1 MRRATVGVCTTG
13 GAMKDCYSVTTY
25 SVQSILGLIDSGDI
39 AIPEI
44 QRPFVWDSTKVRDLI
59 DSLYN
64 GYPTGYLITWKNPDV
79 KIKGGGTAEGK
90 TVLIDGQQRVTAL
103 MASLAGLEVLNDDYE
118 SKRVKIA
125 FNPLYEGDDTPFAV
139 LTPALE
145 RSPVWIDDISVLFR
159 ADFDSWS
166 YVNAYLGSNPGCDP
180 SVVNRRI
187 TDLKAIAGRQ
197 LGTIV
202 VNADC
207 GIDEVTDIFIRINS
221 KGAVLSQADFAM
233 SKIAADEVHGGS
245 MMRKA
250 IDYYCHLA
258 AKPEFWDVVAA
269 DEEFMASEYAPKA
282 AWLKNNKDD
291 IYDPD
296 YSDVLRVSFMTQF
309 GRGKLADLVALLS
322 GRDFEARDYKSEIAD
337 DAFSKLR
344 EGVLRFMGKDNF
356 QDFVLALRSAGFVSP
371 GLLSSKGAVN
381 FAYMLYLRLR
391 EDPSIPS
398 TDVKRWVQRW
408 FVMSTL
414 TGRYSGSAES
424 GMDRDIRR
432 ISELGFR
439 EYYSEVVG
447 AKLSDN
453 YWRVELPQ
461 DLATTSTRTGAWLV
475 YVASQVKAADN
486 TLFSSGVKVSD
497 TLATIGDI
505 HHIFPKKY
513 LRDAIDAPQRLYNQ
527 VANYTFLERRINI
540 KIADNRPGDYFSE
553 ARDACLSGAAYF
565 GDTMGEGEFLAN
577 LASNCIPEGVFG
589 MGAEDYESFLA
600 QRRLLMAAKI
610 EAYFKGL

>member
-1 MRRATVGVCTTG
+1 
-13 GAMKDCYSVTTY
+13 MKNCYSVTTY
-25 SVQSILGLIDSGDI
+25 SVQAILGLIDSGEI

-103 MASLAGLEVLNDDYE
+103 MTALAGLEVLNDDYE
-118 SKRVKIA
+118 SKRIKIA

-145 RSPVWIDDISVLFR
+145 KSSAWIDDISVLFKP
-159 ADFDSWS
+159 DFDSWS
-166 YVNAYLGSNPGCDP
+166 YVNAYRDANPGCEP
-180 SVVNRRI
+180 SVVNARI
-187 TDLKAIAGRQ
+187 TDLKAISGCQ
-197 LGTIV
+197 LGTIIV
-202 VNADC
+202 DASC
-207 GIDEVTDIFIRINS
+207 GIDEVTEIFIRINS

-233 SKIAADEVHGGS
+233 SKIAADEAHGGS

-258 AKPEFWDVVAA
+258 AKPEFLGIVNA
-269 DEEFMASEYAPKA
+269 DAQFMASEYAAKVT
-282 AWLKNNKDD
+282 WLKDDKDD
-291 IYDPD
+291 IYSPD

-337 DAFSKLR
+337 ESFAKLH
-344 EGVLRFMGKDNF
+344 EGILRFMSKDNF
-356 QDFVLALRSAGFVSP
+356 RDFVLALRSAGFVSS
-371 GLLSSKGAVN
+371 GLLSSKAAVD

-408 FVMSTL
+408 FVMSVL
-414 TGRYSGSAES
+414 TGRYSSSPES
-424 GMDRDIRR
+424 NMDRDIRR
-432 ISELGFR
+432 ISEHGFKQ
-439 EYYSEVVG
+439 YYTEVVD

-453 YWRVELPQ
+453 YWKVELPQ
-461 DLATTSTRTGAWLV
+461 DLVTTSTRTGAWLV

-513 LRDAIDAPQRLYNQ
+513 LRDKLDAPQRLYNQ
-527 VANYTFLERRINI
+527 VANYTYLERRINI
-540 KIADNRPGDYFSE
+540 KIADRRPGDYFSE
-553 ARDACLSGAAYF
+553 AKSACMASGSYF
-565 GDTMGEGEFLAN
+565 GDIMSEEELATNLACNCIPGDIFAMGAENYDEFLA
-577 LASNCIPEGVFG
+577 
-589 MGAEDYESFLA
+589 
-600 QRRLLMAAKI
+600 RRRVLMAEKI
-610 EAYFKGL
+610 EKYFKGL